1 MYENKFENPEWER
14 QQDTGYG
21 YYVTNEQGMV
31 EEISLRPDSDMDEEG
46 LYILLRKYY
55 AFAEKYGHTLPYRI
69 TDDIW
74 LNMDAAEKNLHMVYK
89 ISYEKLSDFFNI
101 TDNQKRFAKEFI
113 KYLELKYLLTA
124 RDFDITSK
132 KSSKPFSYDDY
143 GDYSKK
149 VKMEVLD
156 HLDSIGNPVD
166 YVSVKN
172 GTYKYA
178 PKSDEINTIEES
190 KKTSR
195 SINGSNYKDT
205 KTSSTK
211 RFWKDW
217 GLIKKIL
224 YIILNLYTFCIPL
237 IFHIIHSFAKKKFD
251 KQP

>member
-1 MYENKFENPEWER
+1 
-14 QQDTGYG
+14 
-21 YYVTNEQGMV
+21 
-31 EEISLRPDSDMDEEG
+31 
-46 LYILLRKYY
+46 
-55 AFAEKYGHTLPYRI
+55 
-69 TDDIW
+69 
-74 LNMDAAEKNLHMVYK
+74 MVYK

-149 VKMEVLD
+149 VKKEVLD
-156 HLDSIGNPVD
+156 HLDEIGNPID
-166 YVSVKN
+166 YTSVKE
-172 GTYKYA
+172 GTYKYT
-178 PKSDEINTIEES
+178 PKSDEINTIEDS

-195 SINGSNYKDT
+195 SINRSNSKDI

-217 GLIKKIL
+217 GLIKKNL
-224 YIILNLYTFCIPL
+224 YIILNLYTFCIPF
-237 IFHIIHSFAKKKFD
+237 IFHLIQSFFKKND
-251 KQP
+251 N

>member
-1 MYENKFENPEWER
+1 
-14 QQDTGYG
+14 
-21 YYVTNEQGMV
+21 
-31 EEISLRPDSDMDEEG
+31 
-46 LYILLRKYY
+46 
-55 AFAEKYGHTLPYRI
+55 
-69 TDDIW
+69 
-74 LNMDAAEKNLHMVYK
+74 MVYK

-143 GDYSKK
+143 GFYSKN

-178 PKSDEINTIEES
+178 PKSDEINTIEDS

-195 SINGSNYKDT
+195 SINRSNSKDT

-224 YIILNLYTFCIPL
+224 YIILNLYTFCIPF
-237 IFHIIHSFAKKKFD
+237 IFHLIQSFFKKND
-251 KQP
+251 N